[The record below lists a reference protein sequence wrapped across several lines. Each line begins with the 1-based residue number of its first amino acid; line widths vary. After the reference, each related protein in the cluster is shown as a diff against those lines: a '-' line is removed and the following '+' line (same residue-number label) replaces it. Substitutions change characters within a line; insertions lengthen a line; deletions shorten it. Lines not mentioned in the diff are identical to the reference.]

1 MRVFKTTIEKED
13 NNMATRK
20 DVRELKVCEVSGYR
34 YQAVPQIQL
43 KGAWLRQYGF
53 SEETPVTVKCS
64 DGQIVITPREVEE
77 DTKPEVPMVAEPKNR
92 YGRAAKR

>member
-1 MRVFKTTIEKED
+1 MQVFKTTIEKED

-64 DGQIVITPREVEE
+64 DGQE

>member
-1 MRVFKTTIEKED
+1 
-13 NNMATRK
+13 MATRK

-64 DGQIVITPREVEE
+64 DGQIVITPRRLKKIQSRRRLWLQSRRTSTEGPQR
-77 DTKPEVPMVAEPKNR
+77 DNQKNIDR
-92 YGRAAKR
+92 Q